1 MVSAG
6 TVCYDVFD
14 RLTLGPIRVVGHT
27 DAVVT
32 DDMKWH
38 VSQVAQTQDPGSAAR
53 ALACLALMMRVENE
67 KISDAARGRLMAS
80 FAGKTIV
87 TTKALIEA
95 YLESGVTL
103 R

>member
-1 MVSAG
+1 MAG
-6 TVCYDVFD
+6 
-14 RLTLGPIRVVGHT
+14 HA

-32 DDMKWH
+32 DAMKRH
-38 VSQVAQTQDPGSAAR
+38 MTQVAETQDPGSPDR
-53 ALACLALMMRVENE
+53 AVACLALMMRVENE